1 MYPVINCLSNCPS
14 HIAIVGGGRW
24 ARVLT
29 EVLSEIVSKDIV
41 ISIYSLH
48 NGKGMISWVL
58 EKKFRQSVTVYDDFP
73 NLSNHK
79 VDAMIV
85 ANSASDHVIAIQKS
99 LNSKI
104 PVLVEKPVTMSYSS
118 TLQMVKLAQEK
129 KTFLASAHVFL
140 FNRYLSNFSQLVFD
154 SGGLKSIQIEWSDP
168 ISENR
173 HGEQKNFDPSLPIFF
188 DLLPHILSIINVI
201 VGKKSIQYTNL
212 IFHKGGSEVEI
223 ELMLEGVFCSVNLAR
238 NSNVRKR
245 IINIMSDQHLQ
256 LDFSQEPGVI
266 KKESLNI
273 TGDEKWDLD
282 IKPVA
287 QMLSAFLVQS
297 AGGKADLRLDIDLG
311 LEANKLIDETLLSY
325 NNSMISWLKSK
336 LIAPVIID
344 DDLQYA
350 LREILLVNGYFLMDA
365 ELMIDRIQ
373 KVFSEDSTNYWLDRL
388 NNDTEPFELIRKIAS
403 G

>member
-1 MYPVINCLSNCPS
+1 
-14 HIAIVGGGRW
+14 
-24 ARVLT
+24 
-29 EVLSEIVSKDIV
+29 
-41 ISIYSLH
+41 
-48 NGKGMISWVL
+48 
-58 EKKFRQSVTVYDDFP
+58 
-73 NLSNHK
+73 
-79 VDAMIV
+79 
-85 ANSASDHVIAIQKS
+85 
-99 LNSKI
+99 
-104 PVLVEKPVTMSYSS
+104 
-118 TLQMVKLAQEK
+118 
-129 KTFLASAHVFL
+129 
-140 FNRYLSNFSQLVFD
+140 
-154 SGGLKSIQIEWSDP
+154 
-168 ISENR
+168 
-173 HGEQKNFDPSLPIFF
+173 
-188 DLLPHILSIINVI
+188 
-201 VGKKSIQYTNL
+201 
-212 IFHKGGSEVEI
+212 
-223 ELMLEGVFCSVNLAR
+223 
-238 NSNVRKR
+238 
-245 IINIMSDQHLQ
+245 MSDQHLQ

-266 KKESLNI
+266 KKESLSI

-373 KVFSEDSTNYWLDRL
+373 KVFSEDSTSYWLDRL